1 MKKVI
6 SLIAV
11 ILMTALIF
19 CACSG
24 NQKDNVK
31 KDTESE
37 QQTTNRS
44 ESKNDEVD
52 LSAYKKPADVVSIDL
67 TEDDPSNDEIRFV
80 FDNEGKV
87 TQCYYNIGDQQVY
100 VNYTY
105 KDGSVQIY
113 AFMGEVLVADETI
126 EISEYSAEKGFSSI
140 EGYYFKGVTSR

>member
-1 MKKVI
+1 
-6 SLIAV
+6 
-11 ILMTALIF
+11 MTALIF

-24 NQKDNVK
+24 NKKDNVK